1 MGNLKVIGIAVVG
14 AGILAALAFTMQPK
28 KEEVATASSD
38 CSIELGDFDWNS
50 AKLHSA
56 IASVI
61 LEEGYGCKV
70 NVTTGSTLPIMT
82 ALYDGQ
88 LDVVMEVWYDNIID
102 QFKPHEEE
110 GKVRRV
116 GVNTPDSG
124 QGFYVDGATARKYNL
139 KTIDDMKDAKIA
151 ALFKDPEEPSK
162 GRMTSCISGWS
173 CYTINMVKHNVY
185 GLDQFYTNFDP
196 GSSGALDA
204 AIKGGFEKGTP
215 VFTYYWEPTALMGDV
230 DLVKLEEPAFNAD
243 KWAEMMVV
251 VNDIKEN
258 GVEKMRPTVATA
270 YASMELPVGI
280 NTRLDREE
288 PEIVKFLKNY
298 TISSAGVSK
307 LLVHY
312 LGEADGE
319 ADVTARHFLKTSA
332 DWENWV
338 SADVAKKVKASL

>member
-1 MGNLKVIGIAVVG
+1 
-14 AGILAALAFTMQPK
+14 
-28 KEEVATASSD
+28 
-38 CSIELGDFDWNS
+38 
-50 AKLHSA
+50 
-56 IASVI
+56 
-61 LEEGYGCKV
+61 
-70 NVTTGSTLPIMT
+70 
-82 ALYDGQ
+82 
-88 LDVVMEVWYDNIID
+88 
-102 QFKPHEEE
+102 
-110 GKVRRV
+110 
-116 GVNTPDSG
+116 
-124 QGFYVDGATARKYNL
+124 
-139 KTIDDMKDAKIA
+139 
-151 ALFKDPEEPSK
+151 
-162 GRMTSCISGWS
+162 
-173 CYTINMVKHNVY
+173 
-185 GLDQFYTNFDP
+185 
-196 GSSGALDA
+196 
-204 AIKGGFEKGTP
+204 
-215 VFTYYWEPTALMGDV
+215 MGDV